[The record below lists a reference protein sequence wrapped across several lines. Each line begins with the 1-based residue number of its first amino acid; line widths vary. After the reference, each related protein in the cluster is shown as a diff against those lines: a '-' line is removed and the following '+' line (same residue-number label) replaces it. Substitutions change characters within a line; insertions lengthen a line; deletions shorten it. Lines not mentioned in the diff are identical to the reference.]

1 VLAMKTIQIGIV
13 DDHAVFRKTLIEAL
27 SSLCGSD
34 LEVVLE
40 ARDGIDLLNQLKDK
54 RPQIILMD
62 ISMPNMGGIEATL
75 RMRDLYPHI
84 RVIVYT
90 EFDLEDNIIEM
101 HKLGVK
107 SFLDKQQSI
116 DEVVKAIQIVSEG
129 GFYFPEPVAKVWESY
144 INQLHRQQGDIKLD
158 TKERELLK
166 LICQGKSSTEIGKAL
181 NKSPRTIEE
190 HSANLRKKFG
200 VPNKEQLIVSALKN
214 NFI

>member
-1 VLAMKTIQIGIV
+1 MKMIQIGIV
-13 DDHAVFRKTLIEAL
+13 DDHAIFRKTLVEAL
-27 SSLCGSD
+27 SSLCGSY
-34 LEVVLE
+34 LELVLE

-75 RMRDLYPHI
+75 RVRDLYPHI

-129 GFYFPEPVAKVWESY
+129 GFYFPEPVAKIWENY
-144 INQLHRQQGDIKLD
+144 IKQLHKQQGNIKLD
-158 TKERELLK
+158 KKELQLLK
-166 LICQGKSSTEIGKAL
+166 MICEGKSSIEIGNTL

-190 HSANLRKKFG
+190 HSANLRRKFN
-200 VPNKEQLIVSALKN
+200 VANKEQLIVLAAKN
-214 NFI
+214 NFIW